1 MALDLKF
8 ILRDQLADPN
18 TVDPVPEENPY
29 VDQLDLKSIL
39 RNQGIIDNTA
49 IDTMATGDTK
59 KAAEIN
65 TVAKGLNEPIG
76 MVADNFDEKKQQYDK
91 QETAKVLQDAEHLRQ
106 FAADNQEV
114 APSVKPVLPALAKFE
129 TKLAKQEE
137 ALRQQRIENNEE
149 FSFSDE
155 PHAWTPDQ
163 EEPEDGW
170 FRKVRANFAA
180 GEYAGGL
187 QSQVARAYEDD
198 RTGKVPLTEA
208 AKKEAEGKFEELA
221 ALEEVYG
228 RNIPYSAGQIAG
240 QMVDMPK
247 SYLDEALSGAAQA
260 SAYGAGALAI
270 AGLAGG
276 VTGAVAMAPLAVMAG
291 LGAVYSSTRA
301 IEAGLTYK
309 DMLDS
314 GTPKEEAAVIAGTVG
329 TINGLIEALGD
340 MVLGAI
346 GGKAAGL
353 ATKTFV
359 RNALHQAVAKQSMGQ
374 AFKSVAKGYIG
385 GISTEVTTEV
395 FQEAV
400 NIFGEEYAK
409 RYNGG
414 EAITLD
420 EIRDRLTQIAIT
432 TFQGSLVLGAVG
444 AGPVLTHQIHRVHA
458 ARNRQQVFSDLAAD
472 MKGNEAVQDAPEVV
486 GAAVQHIADK
496 SQASNVYI
504 DGYAFAQTMEANKI
518 TIEDLRKVAP
528 EIADQVE
535 TARRTGGDIVI
546 PTGEYAVKIA
556 PTDMGESLSMHV
568 RTAEDQL
575 SAAEAV
581 QVDRVVKEQL
591 RTAINDPELFEQQA
605 NEQLD
610 GEYKEEAKKLEERY
624 KAELEKHPR
633 FKSAEARMQARY
645 AATVATQM
653 AKRAGIAP
661 TELQNFAPT
670 LGVVDVE
677 ENQVVKDQRSQ
688 TENASDQDQSFKQEP
703 QEARAKLKQ
712 ESEAW
717 KSYVDGLKNKPSDPP
732 IMLTQTPLVMKL
744 LGANFKELLIA
755 PHTFDGMFPKA
766 KRKKAHHSHAPMT
779 ADVMKQLA
787 EAIAD
792 PIMVFRSATQ
802 SESLVFV
809 LDVRDAVGDPVIASV
824 VFDAES
830 GSQKAII
837 NIATGAYGKDRP
849 RWFKTQVKEGRLLY
863 VNTIKIKHW
872 NSHRVNP
879 NEKTNASSEGQK
891 PSPGPIPFVKLSDLL
906 TRSVLTEADLVNL
919 QKEYPGYYQTSATP
933 TDPLVTIHNIRE
945 TGLLNVDK
953 LGALPVPSLAVT
965 KAGNE
970 YNQYGEIS
978 LIGTKG
984 MVDPS
989 QTPVFSADAYT
1000 ARFPKLNWTNSVD
1013 RPKAEALAKEVKE
1026 AQMRVGDSGTG
1037 PTYNLVDNPDRDQA
1051 VRALTDDV
1059 AGMVMFMNHKGL
1071 KFRVVRAKPKMN
1083 VNVTPEIYSYVESE
1097 QLTSE
1102 NLEEGSAAH
1111 KRISDLAIERIKAY
1125 LENGNGPAAF
1135 RKRIHKVAMEA
1146 YEQTGFIPLAQA
1158 KSIVD
1163 YANQYTQEVKTYKKG
1178 KAPIDDWATKQALQK
1193 KIEPM
1198 QAEYRKFIADKVGA
1212 VFKAPRIQHGERT
1225 LPFNLAN
1232 IVKVMTSRK
1241 SIRGAEEGALG
1252 GYGYGAIRASASKQ
1266 YGSIEEMQADRDRV
1280 VDRDTSHASEQE
1292 VDAKLKAFMEAAGKY
1307 FRWGAGPGSYE
1318 AFEAA
1323 AEVLYK
1329 AAEKGG
1335 TAAAIRA
1342 AARTDFKALPPELV
1356 KQGVEALDAAKNVL
1370 TDYMEAKPQRAVQ
1383 LSEFA
1388 GAVVPET
1395 IGDEARAVLEN
1406 AGLKIQT
1413 YDPKQKGAR
1422 LQATEELTQNL
1433 QAERG
1438 DVLFQLMGEKG
1449 AGRLSPAE
1457 SQARLDA
1464 LKVAKQMRLAGK
1476 DPKEIRLATGWER
1489 GTDGLWRFEFP
1500 DAQWKD
1506 GFFEDRYPDETTYM
1520 LSDLVDAPELFEAYP
1535 ELRTYRISFSVKESD
1550 TLGSH
1555 NSGDKR
1561 IWINTIQFSGD
1572 PKADADVIRSTLL
1585 HEIQHA
1591 IQKQEGFVGGG
1602 NPRDSMMAY
1611 QKLLKEEVKPLY
1623 EMMRSPEW
1631 SLYQNLLRTGTIEEI
1646 AAAEKDPVVQNVFAL
1661 QQKIRKKYSIDK
1673 NDKVIE
1679 SVIDKPHS
1687 DNSVVWNWDE
1697 ERYGYKIYERLGGEV
1712 ESRNVEA
1719 RMNMTDEQR
1728 RQTLLEETADVA
1740 PEDQIILG
1748 SPFLRPNTTRGT
1760 YAPGS
1765 NTISITLNGDLSTF
1779 AHEMGHWY
1787 LEQIFKYSK
1796 RPDVDPTIVEDAET
1810 IKKELGIPDD
1820 WDSLTF
1826 DAKRKY
1832 HEKFAYLTEIYLATG
1847 KAPTKSTESF
1857 FARMGA
1863 WIADVYRQFV
1873 GGIKQQRSEQ
1883 YAREFGEQ
1891 LPDISPELQRVFD
1904 RMVAS
1909 QDMLKQAEAAE
1920 SLRPLFE
1927 TKPEDMDEAT
1937 WIEMQSQRMV
1947 AEAEGA
1953 AKINEIHAKDEK
1965 WYTGARSKL
1974 LRKLQR
1980 EAKEIRDKIRE
1991 RIETQLRN
1999 QDVYIAIEIFKTG
2012 GKALGLENLKM
2023 DPDVLKDA
2031 GYTVTEIAKLR
2042 NLGCVRKGGLTPA
2055 QARELLRPFARFKTD
2070 KRMIRALI
2078 NAKPINEAI
2087 EEATTEECLR
2097 KHSEM
2102 FDPVKLDAAVT
2113 AALHTEAR
2121 ERMIANELKYLAGTK
2136 GMNSRVLNEAARRA
2150 AEALVAGTKVGQ
2162 ATVKKYMALESKASR
2177 KAYEALAKGDRK
2189 AAAVAKHQQL
2199 LYSKCVRE
2207 AMELEK
2213 DVAKLKRLKAKIF
2226 QSDKKIAKTRD
2237 TGILGVARYILTNHG
2252 LGKIRAADMD
2262 PATAMRYV
2270 DKLQKYDY
2278 EKFIAFKG
2286 LMERHGYKPNDPG
2299 LNALTV
2305 QELRALIGDVEFC
2318 WKASRDAK
2326 VIRLGDAAK
2335 TRDEVVTELLQ
2346 QGQSLGLKEY
2356 APGRGEKVTASE
2368 RASHGLLSIAAQ
2380 LRRVESW
2387 CNSMDAGNPDHPFRR
2402 YIYDPVAQ
2410 ACAKYRVANAAI
2422 QEKLANLVAARRKD
2436 WDRMTDIEA
2445 PEIGYVF
2452 RTKSELIGAILH
2464 TGNQSNKQK
2473 LLLGG
2478 RGDDKPWARLIEG
2491 PEGEVHVDTSA
2502 WDGFVQRCYTEGII
2516 TKEDMDFV
2524 QAVWDLM
2531 ESEKPLIQKAFHQIY
2546 GFYFDEIP
2554 ATEVQTPWGN
2564 YRGGY
2569 VPAMTDRYIV
2579 AEKGV
2584 QEEIERITENE
2595 YLSMMPVSRPGF
2607 AISRVAGYN
2616 KPLSLDIGQL
2626 CGHVEKTMR
2635 FAHIAP
2641 VVQEVAKIIND
2652 RDFTD
2657 FVNKINPHLISDLL
2671 APWLKRAYNQRID
2684 TGKADGLEKF
2694 LGAYRGLAAM
2704 GIMMGNV
2711 INAIQQTTG
2720 LSIAMSKVGAAKLA
2734 VANKKLILER
2744 GALIEKIETLSP
2756 FMKARLKDRSFEYES
2771 RVKRAAT
2778 ATGKVFSQRGL
2789 YNKAAAVYGK
2799 ADPLRNWISSHAYL
2813 LQTAMQIPID
2823 ITVWVAAFDE
2833 AVAKGMSDQEA
2844 ALEADSV
2851 VRTTQSSFAAEDIAK
2866 IETGGPIKRAF
2877 LVFYNYFGMQYNL
2890 LLERKAEANLKP
2902 WYKKYGTMAAD
2913 FMLIVWIPAVLA
2925 KIFELALRGE
2935 LGGDDEDEWEAIDW
2949 IQLIIG
2955 EPIKNVIAFAPIVG
2969 GMINS
2974 AGAMQT

>member
-1 MALDLKF
+1 MALDLNL
-8 ILRDQLADPN
+8 ILGDQVEEPQS
-18 TVDPVPEENPY
+18 VDPVPETEPQVPRLNLSTILQ
-29 VDQLDLKSIL
+29 DQEA
-39 RNQGIIDNTA
+39 IDNTA
-49 IDTMATGDTK
+49 IDTMATGDSK

-65 TVAKGLNEPIG
+65 AIAKGLNEPIG
-76 MVADNFDEKKQQYDK
+76 MVAENFDEKKQQYAE
-91 QETAKVLQDAEHLRQ
+91 QQTAKVLQNAEHLRQ
-106 FAADNQEV
+106 FTADNKEV

-129 TKLAKQEE
+129 ARLAKHEE
-137 ALRQQRIENNEE
+137 ALRQQRIENNAE
-149 FSFSDE
+149 FNFSDE

-163 EEPEDGW
+163 EEPEDGY
-170 FRKVRANFAA
+170 FRKLRTEFAA
-180 GEYAGGL
+180 GEYSGEL
-187 QSQVARAYEDD
+187 QSQVARVYENA
-198 RTGKVPLTEA
+198 RTGKAPLTEA
-208 AKKEAEGKFEELA
+208 LKAEADGKFEELA

-228 RNIPYSAGQIAG
+228 GTIPYSAGQNAG

-247 SYLDEALSGAAQA
+247 NYMGEALSGAAQT
-260 SAYGAGALAI
+260 SALGAGALAI

-276 VTGAVAMAPLAVMAG
+276 VTSAVAMAPLAVMAG
-291 LGAVYSSTRA
+291 MGAVYSSTRA
-301 IEAGLTYK
+301 IEAGLAYK

-329 TINGLIEALGD
+329 TINGLVEALGD

-359 RNALHQAVAKQSMGQ
+359 RNALHQAVVKQSMGQ
-374 AFKSVAKGYIG
+374 ALKSVAKGYAG

-400 NIFGEEYAK
+400 NIFGEEFAK

-420 EIRDRLTQIAIT
+420 EIRDRLTEIAVT
-432 TFQGSLVLGAVG
+432 TFQGSLVLGAIG

-458 ARNRQQVFSDLAAD
+458 ARNRQQMFSDLAAD
-472 MKGNEAVQDAPEVV
+472 MKGNEAVQTAPEVV
-486 GAAVQHIADK
+486 GAAVQHVADR
-496 SQASNVYI
+496 SQASNIYI
-504 DGYAFAQTMEANKI
+504 DGYAFMQAMQANNI
-518 TIEDLRKVAP
+518 SIEDVRKVAP
-528 EIADQVE
+528 EIADQIE
-535 TARRTGGDIVI
+535 NAARTGGDVVI
-546 PTGEYAVKIA
+546 PTGDYAVKIA
-556 PTDMGESLSMHV
+556 PTDMGEALSMHV
-568 RTAEDQL
+568 RTEEGQL

-581 QVDRVVKEQL
+581 QVDRVVKGMVHD
-591 RTAINDPELFEQQA
+591 AVNDPESLQQQV
-605 NEQLD
+605 NEKLD
-610 GEYKEEAKKLEERY
+610 EEYKEEAKKLEERY
-624 KAELEKHPR
+624 RAEFEKYPK
-633 FKSAEARMQARY
+633 FKKAEARMQAKY
-645 AATVATQM
+645 GATVATLM

-661 TELQNFAPT
+661 SELQNFAPT
-670 LGVVDVE
+670 LVMVDAE
-677 ENQVVKDQRSQ
+677 QNQAVQ
-688 TENASDQDQSFKQEP
+688 TAQVDGQGIREDGAYEQERAGTA
-703 QEARAKLKQ
+703 EAQAKLNAEIKEWERKIDRIASMPRKPKQ
-712 ESEAW
+712 DE
-717 KSYVDGLKNKPSDPP
+717 L
-732 IMLTQTPLVMKL
+732 MLTQTPLVMKL
-744 LGANFKELLIA
+744 VGAKFRRLYVA
-755 PHTFDGMFPKA
+755 SHTLDGMFPEHMMPKNS
-766 KRKKAHHSHAPMT
+766 KKNRHPEMT
-779 ADVMKQLA
+779 ADVIKQIPGAL
-787 EAIAD
+787 AD
-792 PIMVFRSATQ
+792 PVAILKSYNNSYVFILELEADGKT
-802 SESLVFV
+802 VIV
-809 LDVRDAVGDPVIASV
+809 PVMFEAKG
-824 VFDAES
+824 FN
-830 GSQKAII
+830 GKI
-837 NIATGAYGKDRP
+837 NKLTSNYGKDGFDKYIKDQAELGNLVYINKRKAGDQRP
-849 RWFKTQVKEGRLLY
+849 SAGS
-863 VNTIKIKHW
+863 
-872 NSHRVNP
+872 NSLCDAYNHLP
-879 NEKTNASSEGQK
+879 DK
-891 PSPGPIPFVKLSDLL
+891 D
-906 TRSVLTEADLVNL
+906 SVLTEEDLVNL

-933 TDPLVTIHNIRE
+933 TDPLVTIHN
-945 TGLLNVDK
+945 
-953 LGALPVPSLAVT
+953 
-965 KAGNE
+965 
-970 YNQYGEIS
+970 
-978 LIGTKG
+978 
-984 MVDPS
+984 
-989 QTPVFSADAYT
+989 
-1000 ARFPKLNWTNSVD
+1000 
-1013 RPKAEALAKEVKE
+1013 
-1026 AQMRVGDSGTG
+1026 
-1037 PTYNLVDNPDRDQA
+1037 
-1051 VRALTDDV
+1051 
-1059 AGMVMFMNHKGL
+1059 
-1071 KFRVVRAKPKMN
+1071 
-1083 VNVTPEIYSYVESE
+1083 
-1097 QLTSE
+1097 
-1102 NLEEGSAAH
+1102 
-1111 KRISDLAIERIKAY
+1111 
-1125 LENGNGPAAF
+1125 
-1135 RKRIHKVAMEA
+1135 
-1146 YEQTGFIPLAQA
+1146 
-1158 KSIVD
+1158 
-1163 YANQYTQEVKTYKKG
+1163 
-1178 KAPIDDWATKQALQK
+1178 
-1193 KIEPM
+1193 
-1198 QAEYRKFIADKVGA
+1198 
-1212 VFKAPRIQHGERT
+1212 
-1225 LPFNLAN
+1225 
-1232 IVKVMTSRK
+1232 
-1241 SIRGAEEGALG
+1241 
-1252 GYGYGAIRASASKQ
+1252 
-1266 YGSIEEMQADRDRV
+1266 
-1280 VDRDTSHASEQE
+1280 
-1292 VDAKLKAFMEAAGKY
+1292 
-1307 FRWGAGPGSYE
+1307 
-1318 AFEAA
+1318 
-1323 AEVLYK
+1323 
-1329 AAEKGG
+1329 
-1335 TAAAIRA
+1335 
-1342 AARTDFKALPPELV
+1342 
-1356 KQGVEALDAAKNVL
+1356 
-1370 TDYMEAKPQRAVQ
+1370 
-1383 LSEFA
+1383 
-1388 GAVVPET
+1388 
-1395 IGDEARAVLEN
+1395 
-1406 AGLKIQT
+1406 
-1413 YDPKQKGAR
+1413 
-1422 LQATEELTQNL
+1422 
-1433 QAERG
+1433 
-1438 DVLFQLMGEKG
+1438 QLMGEQG

-1464 LKVAKQMRLAGK
+1464 LRIAKQMRLAGK
-1476 DPKEIRLATGWER
+1476 TPKEIRLATGWER
-1489 GTDGLWRFEFP
+1489 GVDGLWRYEFT

-1520 LSDLVDAPELFEAYP
+1520 LTDLVDAPELFEAYP
-1535 ELRTYRISFSVKESD
+1535 ELKRYRVRFDMEESN

-1555 NSGDKR
+1555 RSDEKLIWLNSNRYTGE
-1561 IWINTIQFSGD
+1561 
-1572 PKADADVIRSTLL
+1572 PKDDADAIRSTLL

-1591 IQKQEGFVGGG
+1591 IQAQEGFVGGG
-1602 NPRDSMMAY
+1602 NPRDSMRAY
-1611 QKLLKEEVKPLY
+1611 QKLLKAEVQPLY
-1623 EMMRSPEW
+1623 ELMRSPEW
-1631 SLYQNLLRTGTIEEI
+1631 SLYQNLLRTGTVDEI
-1646 AAAEKDPVVQNVFAL
+1646 AAAEKDPVVQNTLAL
-1661 QQKIRKKYSIDK
+1661 QQKIRNKFSIGK
-1673 NDKVIE
+1673 NDKVLE

-1687 DNSVVWNWDE
+1687 DNSVVWDWDHE
-1697 ERYGYKIYERLGGEV
+1697 TYGYQIYKRLGGEV
-1712 ESRNVEA
+1712 ESRNVQA
-1719 RMNMTDEQR
+1719 RMNMTEDER
-1728 RQTLLEETADVA
+1728 RQRLLEETADVA
-1740 PEDQIILG
+1740 PEEQILLT
-1748 SPFLRPNTTRGT
+1748 SSNLRPEGPRGT
-1760 YAPGS
+1760 YAPGT

-1787 LEQIFKYSK
+1787 LEQIFTLSK
-1796 RPDVDPTIVEDAET
+1796 RADVDPTIVEDAET

-1820 WDSLTF
+1820 WDNLTF

-1883 YAREFGEQ
+1883 YAEEFYED
-1891 LPDISPELQRVFD
+1891 LPEISPELKRVFD

-1920 SLRPLFE
+1920 SLRPLFD

-1953 AKINEIHAKDEK
+1953 AKINELHAKDEK

-1999 QDVYIAIEIFKTG
+1999 QDVYIALEIFKTG

-2023 DPDVLKDA
+2023 DPDALKDA

-2042 NLGCVRKGGLTPA
+2042 NLGCVRKGGLTPT
-2055 QARELLRPFARFKTD
+2055 QARELLKPFARFKTD

-2121 ERMIANELKYLAGTK
+2121 ERMIANELKYLAGMK

-2150 AEALVAGTKVGQ
+2150 AQELVAGTKVGQ
-2162 ATVKKYMALESKASR
+2162 ATVKKYMALEAKASR

-2213 DVAKLKRLKAKIF
+2213 DVAKLKGLKAKIF
-2226 QSDKKIAKTRD
+2226 QSDKKIGKTRD

-2262 PATAMRYV
+2262 PTAAMRYV
-2270 DKLQKYDY
+2270 EKLQKYQY
-2278 EKFIAFKG
+2278 ELFIAFKG
-2286 LMERHGYKPNDPG
+2286 LMERHGYKLNDPG
-2299 LNALTV
+2299 LNAMTV
-2305 QELRALIGDVEFC
+2305 RELRALIGDVEYC

-2326 VIRLGDAAK
+2326 VVKLGDAAK
-2335 TRDEVVTELLQ
+2335 TREEVVTELLQ

-2368 RASHGLLSIAAQ
+2368 RAAHGLLSIAAQ

-2387 CNSMDAGNPDHPFRR
+2387 CNGMDAGNPNKPFRR

-2422 QEKLANLVAARRKD
+2422 QEKLANLVAERRKA
-2436 WDRMTDIEA
+2436 WDKTTDIEA

-2452 RTKSELIGAILH
+2452 RTKAELIGAVLH

-2491 PEGEVHVDTSA
+2491 PDGAVHVDTSA
-2502 WDGFVQRCYTEGII
+2502 WDAFIQRCYAEGII

-2531 ESEKPLIQKAFHQIY
+2531 ESEKPLIQKAFYQIY

-2626 CGHVEKTMR
+2626 CGHIEKTMR
-2635 FAHIAP
+2635 FAHVAP

-2657 FVNKINPHLISDLL
+2657 FVNKINPHLMSDLL
-2671 APWLKRAYNQRID
+2671 APWLKRAYSQRID
-2684 TGKADGLEKF
+2684 DGKTDLLSNLCSK
-2694 LGAYRGLAAM
+2694 YRSLAGM

-2711 INAIQQTTG
+2711 VNAIQQVTG
-2720 LSIAMSKVGAAKLA
+2720 VSIALSKVGAAKLA

-2744 GALIEKIETLSP
+2744 GALIEKVETLSP

-2771 RVKRAAT
+2771 RVKRVT
-2778 ATGKVFSQRGL
+2778 SATGKIFGQRGL
-2789 YNKAAAVYGK
+2789 VNKVHALDSK
-2799 ADPLRNWISSHAYL
+2799 AEPVRNWISANAYL

-2833 AVAKGMSDQEA
+2833 AVAKGMSDHEA

-2851 VRTTQSSFAAEDIAK
+2851 VRTTQSSFAAEDVAK
-2866 IETGGPIKRAF
+2866 VETGGAFKRAF

-2925 KIFELALRGE
+2925 KVFELALKGE

-2949 IQLIIG
+2949 IQLILG

-2969 GMINS
+2969 GMINTAGGALAKKGS
-2974 AGAMQT
+2974 PLTQAIFGKDPYVGKPMSSPAVDLFDSAIVNGLSDLYKNAQGEEVSRRRITRELLDLTSLITRTPAGALKKPLGYIGNVMDGEESTDNPFYGVLRGK